1 MPSVIN
7 RDPLR
12 VALIGY
18 GHGGSV
24 FHAPLI
30 AATPGLELAAIVTSS
45 PDRSERAR
53 HNFPGATV
61 LASPQLVWDK
71 AAQYDLVVISTPN
84 RSHVPLGLAA
94 LEAGLGVVVD
104 KPLATSVVDAER
116 LVAASRR
123 LDCLLTAFHNA
134 RWANTFLTTREL
146 IASGMLGQIT
156 RYEAR
161 MDRYRP
167 QPRPGAWR
175 ELAEPNEGGGLLLDL
190 GTHLIDQA
198 VQLFGWPRRVYAE
211 VEHRR
216 PGSHVDDDTFVALE
230 FSELRAHLWMSYVAR
245 LSGPA
250 VRVHGLNGSYEKFA
264 ADPQEQALSSGQRP
278 GEPTWGIEPPDR
290 WGRLSTNVAG
300 LHVDGRLESQPGAYQ
315 LFYAALRDALHTG
328 GPAPVDP
335 ADAIGVL
342 RIIDAARVSA
352 RTATLREVE

>member
-1 MPSVIN
+1 MPVAIS

-30 AATPGLELAAIVTSS
+30 AATPGLELAAIVTSA

-61 LASPQLVWDK
+61 LPTPELVWEK
-71 AAQYDLVVISTPN
+71 AGHYDLVVISTPN
-84 RSHVPLGLAA
+84 RSHVPLALAA
-94 LEAGLGVVVD
+94 LEAGLAVVVD
-104 KPLATSVVDAER
+104 KPLATSVADAER
-116 LVAASRR
+116 LVAASQR
-123 LDCLLTAFHNA
+123 LDRLLTAFHNA
-134 RWANTFLTTREL
+134 RWANTFLTTRAV
-146 IASGMLGQIT
+146 IASGVLGRIT

-175 ELAEPNEGGGLLLDL
+175 ELPEPNEGGGLLFDL

-216 PGSHVDDDTFVALE
+216 PDSHVDDDTFVALE
-230 FSELRAHLWMSYVAR
+230 INELHAHLWMSYVAR
-245 LSGPA
+245 LPGPA
-250 VRVHGLNGSYEKFA
+250 VRMHGLNGSYEKFA
-264 ADPQEQALSSGQRP
+264 ADPQEQALSSGHRP
-278 GEPTWGIEPPDR
+278 GEPTWGLDSPDQ
-290 WGRLSTNVAG
+290 WGRLSANVGG
-300 LHVDGRLESQPGAYQ
+300 LHIDGRIESQPGAYQ
-315 LFYAALRDALHTG
+315 LFYAALRNALHSG
-328 GPAPVDP
+328 GPPPVDP
-335 ADAIGVL
+335 ADAIAVL

>member
-1 MPSVIN
+1 MPAAIN

-30 AATPGLELAAIVTSS
+30 VATPGLELAAIVTGSR
-45 PDRSERAR
+45 DRSGRAR
-53 HNFPGATV
+53 HAFPDTSI
-61 LASPQLVWDK
+61 LASADLVWDN
-71 AAQYDLVVISTPN
+71 AAHYDLVVVSTPN

-104 KPLATSVVDAER
+104 KPLATSVAEAER

-123 LDCLLTAFHNA
+123 LDRLLTAFHNA
-134 RWANTFLTTREL
+134 RWANTFLTTREV

-167 QPRPGAWR
+167 QSHPGAWR

-216 PGSHVDDDTFVALE
+216 PDSRVDDDTFVALE
-230 FSELRAHLWMSYVAR
+230 FSELRAHLWMSHVAR
-245 LSGPA
+245 LTGPA
-250 VRVHGLNGSYEKFA
+250 VRIHGLNGSYEKFA
-264 ADPQEQALSSGQRP
+264 ADPQEQALSRGRRP
-278 GEPTWGIEPPDR
+278 GEPTWGLESPDQ
-290 WGRLSTNVAG
+290 WGRLSANVAG
-300 LHVDGRLESQPGAYQ
+300 LHIDGRIESQPGAYE
-315 LFYAALRDALHTG
+315 LFYAALRDALHSG
-328 GPAPVDP
+328 GPPPVDP
-335 ADAIGVL
+335 ADAVGVL